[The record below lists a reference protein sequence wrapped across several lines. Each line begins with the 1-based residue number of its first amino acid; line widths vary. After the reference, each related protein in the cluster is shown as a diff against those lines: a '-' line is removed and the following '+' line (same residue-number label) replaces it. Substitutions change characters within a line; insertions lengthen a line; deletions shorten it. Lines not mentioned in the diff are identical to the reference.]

1 MSVSIEDKLMAL
13 VPRRSGRSAVAP
25 TVAVA
30 AAVAAALI
38 SAAAALSV
46 ASAAAAAPTPA
57 PLRPTA
63 VPTPIPTPQAPPRI
77 EDTRKG
83 AVPRDRVARFPG
95 KDVSFSRIL
104 RVEEIDL
111 DRDGIPEVMVEAIGT
126 VQRLP
131 EDVPAIGFV
140 SRYRLPFESP
150 LLVVLKKNGDE
161 YRPLFLAHTPLR
173 CGQSDD
179 LSTCDQLLQFRTIR
193 FRYDDRPQVV
203 FQMLHPGDSGLN
215 ETYVYRLA
223 RGKLETTFSVSLP
236 RVSVTVAVDP
246 NGIERR
252 LAVDTFVNRE
262 LPARYRSFTLRTLFV
277 FGENRFRIASDTPEE
292 SWSADSADVELAYW
306 GLVHQPVFASD
317 VEKLRE
323 RQKQGVDAWAL
334 DPAEVIHR
342 RYPDATKIRVGARTS
357 GLCVVFF
364 ERPNNCHAHALL
376 FQPVREWEGDKTFW
390 EIGAMRGQKETPFE
404 CLEEPPLLV
413 GVGR

>member
-1 MSVSIEDKLMAL
+1 MVRRLLSGSAL
-13 VPRRSGRSAVAP
+13 
-25 TVAVA
+25 A
-30 AAVAAALI
+30 AAVLAGVGLVAI
-38 SAAAALSV
+38 SAASP
-46 ASAAAAAPTPA
+46 ASPA
-57 PLRPTA
+57 PQAAKRPTA

-83 AVPRDRVARFPG
+83 AVPRERNARFPG
-95 KDVSFSRIL
+95 KDLSFSRIL
-104 RVEEIDL
+104 RVEEVDL
-111 DRDGIPEVMVEAIGT
+111 DRDGVPEVMLEAIGT

-150 LLVVLKKNGDE
+150 LLVVLKKNGE
-161 YRPLFLAHTPLR
+161 EWRPLFIAHVPLR

-215 ETYVYRLA
+215 ETYVYRLGA
-223 RGKLETTFSVSLP
+223 HGKLESTFSVSLP
-236 RVSVTVAVDP
+236 RVSVTVSVDP

-277 FGENRFRIASDTPEE
+277 FGENRFRIASDAPEE
-292 SWSADSADVELAYW
+292 AWSADRADVELAYW
-306 GLVHQPVFASD
+306 GLVHQPVFAGD
-317 VEKLRE
+317 VEKMRE

-334 DPAEVIHR
+334 DPAEVIHHR
-342 RYPDATKIRVGARTS
+342 FPDATKIRVATRIP

-364 ERPNNCHAHALL
+364 ERPNNCYGHALL
-376 FQPVREWEGDKTFW
+376 YQPVREWDGDRTFW
-390 EIGAMRGQKETPFE
+390 EIGAIRGQKDVPFE
-404 CLEEPPLLV
+404 CMEEPPLLV
-413 GVGR
+413 GPGR